1 MPLVSPHLPMKSPSF
16 TFLLLLALLL
26 LLPTISEAHTG
37 TGAMGGF
44 TSGFLHPL
52 FGLDHVVA
60 MVAVGLWG
68 AFLGRPAIWI
78 LPITFPLVMAIG
90 GVFGVL
96 GVPFPAV
103 EQMIALSGILL
114 GAMVL
119 FAVRPP
125 WLFAGILVGFFAVF
139 HGYAHGAELPEA
151 ASAVTYA
158 IGFVLATGLLHLGG
172 VALGL
177 LTKVPNGVIAVRAMG
192 GVIALIGCGFLFGV
206 L

>member
-1 MPLVSPHLPMKSPSF
+1 MQNPLTTVKAHRISLLF
-16 TFLLLLALLL
+16 FFLLLLLA
-26 LLPTISEAHTG
+26 PVVTHAHTG
-37 TGAMGGF
+37 DGEVGGF

-68 AFLGRPAIWI
+68 AFLGRPAIWV

-103 EQMIALSGILL
+103 EQMIAFSGILL

-119 FAVRPP
+119 FAVKPP
-125 WLFAGILVGFFAVF
+125 LAFAGIVVAFFAIF

-151 ASAVTYA
+151 ASAVTFA
-158 IGFVLATGLLHLGG
+158 VGFVLATGLLHLCGI
-172 VALGL
+172 ALGL
-177 LTKVPNGVIAVRAMG
+177 LTRWPGGVVAVRAMG
-192 GVIALIGCGFLFGV
+192 GIICLIGFGFLFGV